1 MYSRCMI
8 CTDAGCSVLFSFYV
22 LTALM
27 LVAGKMV
34 QVFM

>member
-1 MYSRCMI
+1 MYSLCLI
-8 CTDAGCSVLFSFYV
+8 CTDASCGVLFSFYV

-27 LVAGKMV
+27 LVAGKRV